1 MQICENTTSNL
12 KLTVCLNMIVK
23 NESKIIKRL
32 LQSVLPIIDTYCI
45 CDTGSTDNTIQII
58 EDFYNERGIQGKIVK
73 EPFKDFAYN
82 RNFALQ
88 SCIGM
93 SDYIL
98 LLDADMI
105 LNIYYFSKDMLKSAD
120 YFCILQGSNE
130 FYYQNTR
137 IIKNDA
143 RYKYVGVTHEYIST
157 PSDHR
162 QGHCF
167 SKNQLFITD
176 IGDGGSKSD
185 KFQRDI
191 RLLTE
196 GIVNEPENAIR
207 YYFYLA
213 NSYLDNGNPEEAI
226 KNYKKRIEM
235 GGWQQEVWYSYYRIG
250 VAYKNMGKMA
260 DAIHYWLEAYQY
272 FPKRIENLYEIISH
286 YRIHSKHNL
295 AKIFYDIAKE
305 ALKTVTDK
313 DSYLFLQNNI
323 YTYKLE
329 YEYTIFSAYL
339 GVKNINDEV
348 VHIFNHC
355 NETQIIQNLFSNM
368 KFYKDILIPTKVV
381 HLTSE
386 INKTV
391 NNVDTKFYSSSICII
406 PNKNKD
412 GYLLNQRFVNFYVD
426 NAGKYLNCE
435 KHVITGN
442 KYLEMD
448 STFHIT
454 NDKFFDIENIDRR
467 YIGVEDVRIF
477 HDIYNNKLL
486 FTGTGYHSNNK
497 IGVVVGDYNVDN
509 DYLIPTEVNP
519 DFANNTCEKNWLYL
533 DYKDSL
539 HMIYNW
545 YPLQICKINNTD
557 NTVKLQLVEK
567 RNMPNIFKYAR
578 GSAGG
583 FKYVKNGGFIIDNI
597 QENIVINISEN
608 KEIEYWFIVHYVSYE
623 SPRHYYHSFV
633 VFDENMNLLRY
644 TAPLKFQNECI
655 EYCLG
660 LVVEDERVIATY
672 SSMDRTTTIA
682 CYDKKYIESKLIYKP

>member
-1 MQICENTTSNL
+1 MEFSENKTSNL
-12 KLTVCLNMIVK
+12 TLCLNMIVK

-45 CDTGSTDNTIQII
+45 CDTGSTDNTIEII
-58 EDFYNERGIQGKIVK
+58 QQFFDTYNIKGKIVK

-105 LNIYYFSKDMLKSAD
+105 LNVYNFSKKMLSNAD
-120 YFCILQGSNE
+120 HFCILQGSNE

-143 RYKYVGVTHEYIST
+143 RYKYIGVTHEYIST
-157 PSDHR
+157 PSDNR
-162 QGHCF
+162 AGQCF

-176 IGDGGSKSD
+176 IGDGGSKTD
-185 KFQRDI
+185 KFERDI

-196 GIVNEPENAIR
+196 GIINEPENAIR

-213 NSYLDNGNPEEAI
+213 NSYLDNGNPEQAI
-226 KNYKKRIEM
+226 KCYQKRIEM

-250 VAYKNMGKMA
+250 IAYKNMGKMA
-260 DAIHYWLEAYQY
+260 DAINSWLEAYQY
-272 FPKRIENLYEIISH
+272 FPKRIENLYEMICY

-295 AKIFYDIAKE
+295 AKIFYDIAQNT
-305 ALKTVTDK
+305 LKTITDK

-323 YTYKLE
+323 YTYKLD

-339 GVKNINDEV
+339 GVKNVNNEV
-348 VHIFNHC
+348 VHIFNTC
-355 NETQIIQNLFSNM
+355 KENSIIQNLFSNM
-368 KFYKDILIPTKVV
+368 KFYKDILIPNNVL
-381 HLTSE
+381 HLTCE
-386 INKTV
+386 INKNI
-391 NNVDTKFYSSSICII
+391 NNTDTKLYSSSICII

-412 GYLLNQRFVNFYVD
+412 GYLLNQRFVNFYID
-426 NAGKYLNCE
+426 NEGNYLNCY
-435 KHVITGN
+435 KHIITGN
-442 KYLEMD
+442 KYIEMD
-448 STFHIT
+448 SNFCIK
-454 NDKFFDIENIDRR
+454 NEKFFNVENIDRR

-477 HDIYNNKLL
+477 QDKYNNKLL
-486 FTGTGYHSNNK
+486 FTGTGFHSNNS
-497 IGVVVGDYNVDN
+497 IGVVVGDYNIN
-509 DYLIPTEVNP
+509 HDYLVPTEIIP
-519 DFANNTCEKNWLYL
+519 DFANNSCEKNWLYL
-533 DYKDSL
+533 DYKDDI

-545 YPLQICKINNTD
+545 YPLQICKINYDTN
-557 NTVKLQLVEK
+557 KLQLVEK
-567 RNMPNIFKYAR
+567 RNMPSIFTHAR

-583 FKYVKNGGFIIDNI
+583 FKYVKKYNFSVINAD
-597 QENIVINISEN
+597 ENINIEISEN
-608 KEIEYWFIVHYVSYE
+608 KGIEYWFVVHYVSYE
-623 SPRHYYHSFV
+623 RPRHYYHSFV

-644 TAPLKFQNECI
+644 SAPLKFQNECI

-660 LVVEDERVIATY
+660 IVVEDNRVIATY
-672 SSMDRTTTIA
+672 SSMDRTTSIA
-682 CYDKKYIESKLIYKP
+682 CYDKKYIESKLVYKP